1 MKRYFPL
8 GALMMFLLTG
18 GVTISTTSKA
28 QLIFSFSVT
37 NTAGTVA
44 GTFKGE
50 IFGLI
55 DNSTSSATKV
65 LIESFPSGLNSL
77 ASPPV
82 DAILW
87 NQQNQN
93 SFTVSGGQ
101 ITAGGFWAD
110 KTVNGNLTGFQLFLN
125 GSSFNYL
132 NLDGKNAKAIWGA
145 NGINA
150 TNFSRVS
157 PAGTPEPGSYA
168 LFAGVFLCGAVVRR
182 RRFRN

>member
-1 MKRYFPL
+1 MRLFLHTLAMLGEWMKRYFPL

-93 SFTVSGGQ
+93 SFTVSGGRFALPSARARSSAQ
-101 ITAGGFWAD
+101 AGEI
-110 KTVNGNLTGFQLFLN
+110 V
-125 GSSFNYL
+125 SM
-132 NLDGKNAKAIWGA
+132 KNVSP
-145 NGINA
+145 
-150 TNFSRVS
+150 SRVNR
-157 PAGTPEPGSYA
+157 TPSMKD
-168 LFAGVFLCGAVVRR
+168 
-182 RRFRN
+182 